1 MGGAHIAHI
10 IIFLLVDMVDSRQTT
25 LVNRC
30 THQVLVVVH
39 LEVIRVIRGVANVRK
54 AVVD

>member
-10 IIFLLVDMVDSRQTT
+10 IIFLLVDMMDSRQTT